1 MTAGMSRTD
10 ANVKRAHRYLA
21 IVALALAALAAAASS
36 ARAAGSY
43 DNCVGYIDAP
53 NFIPKPGTW
62 CLRQNL
68 VTSITSGAAIEIN
81 ADHVTIDCNGFV
93 LDNSPGGPRTGAT
106 GVASYGYSGIT
117 VRNCAIQG
125 FANGISVIG
134 GTSANGGHVIENN
147 RVRQSRVNGIS
158 VEGYGSV
165 IRDNIVAN
173 TGGGPGV
180 SAALGIFAS
189 GRVDVV
195 DNVIDGVFGDN
206 SLADFQT
213 FGIYYAESGSVNAV
227 VGAKIERNRVRNLT
241 QKGNSP
247 SEGIEV
253 VGHGILVRD
262 NLIGQGSAIVGDGLL
277 CFGDVRVR
285 DNIIKNYG
293 QGMRGV
299 CSDDGGNVAY

>member
-1 MTAGMSRTD
+1 MAGMSRTD
-10 ANVKRAHRYLA
+10 TSVKRAHLYLA
-21 IVALALAALAAAASS
+21 VPALALAALAAAASS
-36 ARAAGSY
+36 ARAASSY

-134 GTSANGGHVIENN
+134 GTSAKGGHVIENN
-147 RVRQSRVNGIS
+147 RVRQSRASGIS

-262 NLIGQGSAIVGDGLL
+262 NLIGQGSAIVG
-277 CFGDVRVR
+277 
-285 DNIIKNYG
+285 
-293 QGMRGV
+293 
-299 CSDDGGNVAY
+299 

>member
-1 MTAGMSRTD
+1 MAGMSRTD
-10 ANVKRAHRYLA
+10 TSVKRAHRYLA
-21 IVALALAALAAAASS
+21 IPALALAGFACATSPAS
-36 ARAAGSY
+36 AAGSY

-68 VTSITSGAAIEIN
+68 VTSITSGAASEIN

-134 GTSANGGHVIENN
+134 GTSAKGGHVIENN
-147 RVRQSRVNGIS
+147 RVRQSRASGIS

>member
-1 MTAGMSRTD
+1 M
-10 ANVKRAHRYLA
+10 
-21 IVALALAALAAAASS
+21 ALAALAAAASS
-36 ARAAGSY
+36 ARAASSY

-134 GTSANGGHVIENN
+134 GTSAKGGHVIENN
-147 RVRQSRVNGIS
+147 RVRQSRASGIS

>member
-1 MTAGMSRTD
+1 MRGLRFWAIAG
-10 ANVKRAHRYLA
+10 
-21 IVALALAALAAAASS
+21 LALAALAGGASS
-36 ARAAGSY
+36 ARAASSY

-53 NFIPKPGTW
+53 SFIPKPGTW

-213 FGIYYAESGSVNAV
+213 FGIYYAESGSVNAGCRCKNRAQSGEKSHPEGQLSERGHRGRGPRDI
-227 VGAKIERNRVRNLT
+227 GARQPDRARQRDRWRWAVMFWRCAGPRQHHQELRA
-241 QKGNSP
+241 
-247 SEGIEV
+247 
-253 VGHGILVRD
+253 GHARRLQR
-262 NLIGQGSAIVGDGLL
+262 
-277 CFGDVRVR
+277 
-285 DNIIKNYG
+285 
-293 QGMRGV
+293 
-299 CSDDGGNVAY
+299 